1 MVAAA
6 VAKGAGAAPVSAAT
20 VVPVV
25 VPDAGFVVA
34 VVAVVAK
41 GGGAAPV
48 SAATVVPV
56 VVTDAGFV
64 VVVVATTGEF
74 VVIVIIEGKR
84 PALAFMVVDVIML
97 AGATAIAAIAATAV
111 IIVDCPTV
119 SVPLA

>member
-1 MVAAA
+1 M
-6 VAKGAGAAPVSAAT
+6 
-20 VVPVV
+20 
-25 VPDAGFVVA
+25 VA

-41 GGGAAPV
+41 GWGAAPV